1 MKYRGLKAAAAATK
15 RDADNVTNVAII
27 LRGDTVETRTIM
39 AGGWLKAEDADKVI
53 YAKRP
58 MTMAQ
63 IEAELSGEPYQTP
76 QARYDA
82 TNTVQV
88 ALKLNRRTDA
98 DIIARLEREPNK
110 QSYIKA
116 LIRNNS
122 WKDIIRADILKG
134 AAK

>member
-1 MKYRGLKAAAAATK
+1 MKYKGIKAAAATTK
-15 RDADNVTNVAII
+15 RDADSVTNVAII

-39 AGGWLKAEDADKVI
+39 AGNWIKAEDADKVI

-82 TNTVQV
+82 QNTLQV
-88 ALKLNRRTDA
+88 ALKLNRKTDS
-98 DIIARLEREPNK
+98 DIIQKLEAQPNK
-110 QSYIKA
+110 QAYMKA
-116 LIRNNS
+116 LIR
-122 WKDIIRADILKG
+122 ADI
-134 AAK
+134 